1 MTSSRPYLLRALHA
15 WLLDN
20 DQTPHILVD
29 ADVAGVQVPAPYVQ
43 NGKIVLNIHPQA
55 TEMLEITQDQV
66 SFRARF
72 GGVVHALL
80 VPMAAVLAVY
90 SRENGRGMM
99 FPGLESEDVSG
110 EGEAQSQPSTLSP
123 DDGDKRSHLR
133 IIK

>member
-29 ADVAGVQVPAPYVQ
+29 ATVEGVQVPAPYVQ

-55 TEMLEITQDQV
+55 TERLEMDQTSV

-72 GGVVHALL
+72 GGVVQALF
-80 VPMAAVLAVY
+80 VPMTAVLAIY

-99 FPGLESEDVSG
+99 FPELESEDVGGS
-110 EGEAQSQPSTLSP
+110 ATSSTP
-123 DDGDKRSHLR
+123 TPEDADKRTHLR
-133 IIK
+133 IVK

>member
-29 ADVAGVQVPAPYVQ
+29 AAVEGVQVPAPYVQ

-55 TEMLEITQDQV
+55 TDQLEMAQTSV

-72 GGVVHALL
+72 GGVVQTLF
-80 VPMAAVLAVY
+80 VPMAAVLAIY

-99 FPGLESEDVSG
+99 FPELESEDVSG
-110 EGEAQSQPSTLSP
+110 SAASPAATPAEAGKPA
-123 DDGDKRSHLR
+123 HLR
-133 IIK
+133 IVK